1 MVNLDSV
8 SNHCIDGNQFDLW
21 TQHSECILVS
31 VLWNLVVFYQ
41 GFHHISCT
49 TLNLNALRLGFEVY
63 LKEPNKKVTIVPSV
77 VSDIIK
83 DKRTHEAL
91 KIVDFSESTAPTKG
105 GKKIVIFTGKICKDD
120 IEVHFS
126 FENSEYNPNQWVP
139 SLLPM
144 YRTR

>member
-1 MVNLDSV
+1 MPQSIRVNLVYRGALDTS
-8 SNHCIDGNQFDLW
+8 FR
-21 TQHSECILVS
+21 ILAS

-126 FENSEYNPNQWVP
+126 FENSEYNPK
-139 SLLPM
+139 
-144 YRTR
+144 

>member
-1 MVNLDSV
+1 MNSFSL
-8 SNHCIDGNQFDLW
+8 HMR
-21 TQHSECILVS
+21 H
-31 VLWNLVVFYQ
+31 VFVH
-41 GFHHISCT
+41 F
-49 TLNLNALRLGFEVY
+49 LGEIEDTKKTFRNY
-63 LKEPNKKVTIVPSV
+63 LTFNKKVTIVPSA

-126 FENSEYNPNQWVP
+126 FENSEYNPK
-139 SLLPM
+139 
-144 YRTR
+144 

>member
-1 MVNLDSV
+1 MDTA
-8 SNHCIDGNQFDLW
+8 FR
-21 TQHSECILVS
+21 ILVS
-31 VLWNLVVFYQ
+31 VLCNLVVFYQ

-49 TLNLNALRLGFEVY
+49 TLNLNALRLGFQVY

-126 FENSEYNPNQWVP
+126 FENSEYDTNQ
-139 SLLPM
+139 
-144 YRTR
+144 